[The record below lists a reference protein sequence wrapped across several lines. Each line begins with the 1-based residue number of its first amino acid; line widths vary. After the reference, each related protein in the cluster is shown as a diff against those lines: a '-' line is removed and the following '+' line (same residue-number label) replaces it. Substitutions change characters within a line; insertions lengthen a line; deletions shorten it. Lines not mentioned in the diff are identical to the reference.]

1 MNPNEP
7 QNTPAPEQPQTQP
20 QPQNTEAQAFTPQ
33 PPVVEPQ
40 SAVPATQ
47 PSTQPAAPEVSAPT
61 EPQPTTAPVPAIP
74 AATSAHRVNK
84 VAYIL
89 LTFFVGAFG
98 VHRFL
103 RGQIGLGLVMLFFGW
118 LTFGIWWLVDFIIS
132 LTKLSVYPG
141 DDYEFTA
148 DGKFTM

>member
-7 QNTPAPEQPQTQP
+7 QNTPAPEQPQAQSQP
-20 QPQNTEAQAFTPQ
+20 QSTEPQPFTPQ
-33 PPVVEPQ
+33 PSVVEPQ
-40 SAVPATQ
+40 SAVPAAQ
-47 PSTQPAAPEVSAPT
+47 PSA
-61 EPQPTTAPVPAIP
+61 QPTTPEATPSQPTVTPAIP

-89 LTFFVGAFG
+89 LTFFLGGLG

-103 RGQIGLGLVMLFFGW
+103 RGQIGLGLLMIFFGW
-118 LTFGIWWLVDFIIS
+118 ATFGIWWLVDFIIS

-141 DDYEFTA
+141 DDYEFTSE
-148 DGKFTM
+148 GKFTL